1 MVYNFIGEL
10 RAKWLGNP
18 YEEWNLGRIIENIGK
33 STSMDEMLM

>member
-18 YEEWNLGRIIENIGK
+18 YEEWNHGRIIGK
-33 STSMDEMLM
+33 YRKINFNG